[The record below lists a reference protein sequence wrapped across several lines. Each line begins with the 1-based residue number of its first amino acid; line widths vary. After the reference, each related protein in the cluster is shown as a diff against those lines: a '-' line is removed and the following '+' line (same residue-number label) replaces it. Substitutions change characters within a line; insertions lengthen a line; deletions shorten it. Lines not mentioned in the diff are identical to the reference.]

1 VTRNGV
7 THTAPLDAYL
17 AAFAAYVTVMD
28 LGGRP
33 RWRAAV
39 WLTVGAYAIT
49 SLVAIHAT
57 ALSLAITL
65 VLGHTVGVAV
75 RYAAGLQSQRP
86 TALEIAEALRSA
98 GLQVNAMIRTTQ
110 VRGASRA
117 YTATTPAGEHLDV
130 AVFDRDQEAAGA
142 LYRFY
147 RLVRLRS
154 QVSRGVPLSM
164 EHAVERS
171 ALLSYALADAA
182 VATPLLRAAVR
193 VGPDATALA
202 HDHSAGTTLA
212 DMPVPPDDAQL
223 RHVWETVLRMHT
235 RGITHRA
242 LTADRILLTH
252 GDGVVLLDPANGDV
266 AASDLQRRLD
276 LAQLLAELA
285 LLVGPDRAAESAL
298 AEAGAGKMTGV
309 LPLLQPVA
317 LYRTTRAALRR
328 RRDVLPD
335 LRARLAAAA
344 PAGDVAMVRLERV
357 RLRTVVSLVVG
368 VAVAYVLAGQLARV
382 SIASLIRNA
391 DPRWI
396 AVAITLSAL
405 TYAAAATS
413 LSGFVLER
421 LRFVR
426 TLIAQVAASF
436 VTLVTPAAVG
446 GAALNVRYLQRSGVS
461 PAKATASVGAAQ
473 VIAFVLHMLLLVI
486 FAAITGAAQIHSLRP
501 PSWAYYVLA
510 GLVVLLLAAIALPRG
525 RRLLRARLVPTLGQ
539 VLPRLL
545 DIAQSPGKLA
555 AGLGGALLLTAAYVL
570 CLEACVHAL
579 GGSVPIASIAVVYLT
594 GSALGSAAP
603 TPGGLGA
610 VEVALSAGLTAT
622 GLGNG
627 TALSAVLLFRLLT
640 FWLPV
645 PVGWVAFT
653 YLQRK
658 QAL

>member
-1 VTRNGV
+1 
-7 THTAPLDAYL
+7 
-17 AAFAAYVTVMD
+17 
-28 LGGRP
+28 
-33 RWRAAV
+33 
-39 WLTVGAYAIT
+39 
-49 SLVAIHAT
+49 
-57 ALSLAITL
+57 
-65 VLGHTVGVAV
+65 
-75 RYAAGLQSQRP
+75 
-86 TALEIAEALRSA
+86 
-98 GLQVNAMIRTTQ
+98 
-110 VRGASRA
+110 
-117 YTATTPAGEHLDV
+117 
-130 AVFDRDQEAAGA
+130 
-142 LYRFY
+142 
-147 RLVRLRS
+147 
-154 QVSRGVPLSM
+154 
-164 EHAVERS
+164 
-171 ALLSYALADAA
+171 
-182 VATPLLRAAVR
+182 
-193 VGPDATALA
+193 
-202 HDHSAGTTLA
+202 
-212 DMPVPPDDAQL
+212 
-223 RHVWETVLRMHT
+223 
-235 RGITHRA
+235 
-242 LTADRILLTH
+242 
-252 GDGVVLLDPANGDV
+252 
-266 AASDLQRRLD
+266 
-276 LAQLLAELA
+276 
-285 LLVGPDRAAESAL
+285 
-298 AEAGAGKMTGV
+298 
-309 LPLLQPVA
+309 
-317 LYRTTRAALRR
+317 
-328 RRDVLPD
+328 
-335 LRARLAAAA
+335 
-344 PAGDVAMVRLERV
+344 MVRLERV